1 MKTNS
6 KFILLQ
12 CLFMIMGAAFSP
24 LSSQTATVKEPEIG
38 IVEHLDKYLPAD
50 LVFTDQDNKQVNL
63 KGLINKPTVL
73 SFVYFRCPGICS
85 PLMNG
90 MAEVMDKTPDMVLG
104 KDYQAI
110 TISFDPTETPDLAL
124 KKRANYLS
132 RMKNPGEKNGW
143 IFLTGDSANIAR
155 ATHAIGFN
163 YKKVGNDY
171 LHAGCIY
178 VLSPKA
184 KITRYL
190 RGIYF
195 LPFEFKL
202 ALVEASEGKSG
213 STINK
218 VLLFCYN
225 YDPAGQQYVLN
236 VTKVTGTIILF
247 FVLLL
252 FVTLLIRSRYKKIN
266 AK

>member
-1 MKTNS
+1 MKTTL
-6 KFILLQ
+6 KLMLL
-12 CLFMIMGAAFSP
+12 CLVLITGSAFSP
-24 LSSQTATVKEPEIG
+24 LFSQTAPVKEPEIG
-38 IVEHLDKYLPAD
+38 IVEHLDEYLPAD
-50 LVFTDQDNKQVNL
+50 LIFTDQDNKQVNL
-63 KGLINKPTVL
+63 KDLINKPTVI

-110 TISFDPTETPDLAL
+110 TISFDPTETPDLAV
-124 KKRANYLS
+124 KKKANYLS
-132 RMKNPGEKNGW
+132 RMKKTVDRNGW

-155 ATHAIGFN
+155 ATRAIGFN
-163 YKKVGNDY
+163 YKKVGVDF
-171 LHAGCIY
+171 LHPGCIY
-178 VLSPKA
+178 VLSPQA

-202 ALVEASEGKSG
+202 ALIEASEGKSG
-213 STINK
+213 STINR
-218 VLLFCYN
+218 VLEFCYN
-225 YDPAGQQYVLN
+225 YDPKGQQYVLN

-247 FVLLL
+247 FVLIL
-252 FVTLLIRSRYKKIN
+252 FITLLIRSRFKKIN
-266 AK
+266 E

>member
-1 MKTNS
+1 MKINLR
-6 KFILLQ
+6 FILLQ
-12 CLFMIMGAAFSP
+12 CFFMIMSAPFWP
-24 LSSQTATVKEPEIG
+24 LSSQTTPTKEPEIG
-38 IVEHLDKYLPAD
+38 IVEHLDAYLPD
-50 LVFTDQDNKQVNL
+50 NLVFTDQDNKQVNL
-63 KGLINKPTVL
+63 KYLINKPTVI

-90 MAEVMDKTPDMVLG
+90 MAEAMDKNPDMVLG

-110 TISFDPTETPDLAL
+110 TISFDPIETPDLAL

-143 IFLTGDSANIAR
+143 IFLTGDSTNIAR

-163 YKKVGNDY
+163 FKKAGNDY
-171 LHAGCIY
+171 LHPGCIY
-178 VLSPKA
+178 MLSPKA

-202 ALVEASEGKSG
+202 ALIEASEGKSA

-218 VLLFCYN
+218 ILIFCYN
-225 YDPAGQQYVLN
+225 YDPAGQQYVLA
-236 VTKVTGTIILF
+236 VTKVTGSIILF

-252 FVTLLIRSRYKKIN
+252 FITLLLRSRYKKIYS
-266 AK
+266 

>member
-1 MKTNS
+1 MK
-6 KFILLQ
+6 FLLLQ
-12 CLFMIMGAAFSP
+12 CLFMSIGATFSP
-24 LSSQTATVKEPEIG
+24 LSSQTTPVKDPEIG
-38 IVEHLDKYLPAD
+38 IVEHLDEYLPAD
-50 LVFTDQDNKQVNL
+50 LIFTDHNNKQVNL
-63 KGLINKPTVL
+63 KDLINKPTVI

-90 MAEVMDKTPDMVLG
+90 MAEVMDKTPNMVLG

-110 TISFDPTETPDLAL
+110 TISFDPTETPDLAI

-132 RMKNPGEKNGW
+132 QMKNPVDKNGW

-155 ATHAIGFN
+155 ATHAIGFK
-163 YKKVGNDY
+163 YKKVGNDF
-171 LHAGCIY
+171 LHAGCLY
-178 VLSPKA
+178 VLSPQA

-190 RGIYF
+190 KGLYF

-202 ALVEASEGKSG
+202 ALIEASEGKSG

-218 VLLFCYN
+218 VLEYCYN
-225 YDPAGQQYVLN
+225 YDPKGQQYVLN

-247 FVLLL
+247 FILLL
-252 FVTLLIRSRYKKIN
+252 FVTLLIRSRFKKITQ
-266 AK
+266 

>member
-1 MKTNS
+1 MKINL
-6 KFILLQ
+6 KFILFQ
-12 CLFMIMGAAFSP
+12 CLLLVAGTAYSTLSP
-24 LSSQTATVKEPEIG
+24 QTAPVKEPEIG
-38 IVEHLDKYLPAD
+38 IVEHLDEYLPAD
-50 LVFTDQDNKQVNL
+50 LVFTDQNNNKVNL
-63 KGLINKPTVL
+63 KDLINKPTVI

-90 MAEVMDKTPDMVLG
+90 MAEVMDKTSDMVLG

-110 TISFDPTETPDLAL
+110 TISFDHTETSDLAF

-143 IFLTGDSANIAR
+143 IFLTGDSVNIAR

-163 YKKVGNDY
+163 FKKAGVDF
-171 LHAGCIY
+171 LHPGCIY

-190 RGIYF
+190 RGTYF
-195 LPFEFKL
+195 QPLEFKL
-202 ALVEASEGKSG
+202 ALIEASEGKSG

-218 VLLFCYN
+218 ILTFCYN

-247 FVLLL
+247 FVVLL
-252 FVTLLIRSRYKKIN
+252 FIALLIRSRIKKTN
-266 AK
+266 TK